1 MIKHKKVSKSAS
13 GKKVAKA
20 KKNKSIETP
29 KDLLDSID
37 QFFTKKQSLLF
48 KVFFGSTFLFTLFLF
63 DMKVSVGG
71 DDANYII
78 KAWDFINE
86 FKFPSF
92 QGPAYPVF
100 LSLFIWLFGINLPIL
115 KFISTL
121 FLVGHFVAFYYAFK
135 NKIPSAILFSTLI
148 LISINA
154 YLLFYGSQTYTETF
168 FMCIQMLFFL
178 FFFQNFIAK
187 QPYDLALKNQL
198 KTYLY
203 LGYFILALGLIRSIG
218 YATIIVVILYFLSQR
233 QWKAVGFSTFSFVLA
248 MSTWKI
254 LKLAFWQEKSTQFSN
269 QASSLFLVHPYD
281 ATQGT
286 ESIFGFFQRF
296 IDNSNIYIS
305 KHFFK
310 LLGLRP
316 EIIKLEKGFM
326 SPEVIPFLTILV
338 YLVLL
343 IAIYG
348 IFKKNKY
355 LLFSGIYL
363 ATMLGITFIILQ
375 TIWEST
381 RLIIPFFPFL
391 LMFILTGIYEL
402 FKFQKLKN
410 LQFIFPVVVAILF
423 YTTFKVSTV
432 KVKENQKNLSSSLRG
447 NILAGLTPDW
457 KNYINMSKWAA
468 KNVPENVMIAS
479 RKPNISF
486 IYTKRRFRG
495 IYKIPQNTNPD
506 SLLQNLYDHNVK
518 FVIMASL
525 RKYEAQKTQYTIN
538 TIHRYL
544 YFIQQKYPEK
554 IRMVK
559 QIGADE
565 PAYLFE
571 IK

>member
-1 MIKHKKVSKSAS
+1 MTKHKKAS
-13 GKKVAKA
+13 TPASEKKVAKI
-20 KKNKSIETP
+20 KKNKSKETP
-29 KDLLDSID
+29 KDLLNSID
-37 QFFTKKQSLLF
+37 QFIFKKQSILF
-48 KVFFGSTFLFTLFLF
+48 KVLLAVTFLFTLLLF

-78 KAWDFINE
+78 KAWDFLNE

-92 QGPAYPVF
+92 QGPLYPVF
-100 LSLFIWLFGINLPIL
+100 LSLFIWLFGINLPVL
-115 KFISTL
+115 KFISAI
-121 FLVGHFVAFYYAFK
+121 FLVGHFAAFYYAFK
-135 NKIPSAILFSTLI
+135 NKIPSVILLSTLI

-168 FMCIQMLFFL
+168 FMCIQMLFFI
-178 FFFQNFIAK
+178 FFFQNFITK
-187 QPYDLALKNQL
+187 QPYDLTLKGQL

-203 LGYFILALGLIRSIG
+203 LGFFILALGLIRSIG

-233 QWKAVGFSTFSFVLA
+233 QWKAVGFSTLSFVLA
-248 MSTWKI
+248 MGTWKL

-281 ATQGT
+281 PSKGT
-286 ESIFGFFQRF
+286 ESISGFFQRF

-316 EIIKLEKGFM
+316 EIIKLEEGFM
-326 SPEVIPFLTILV
+326 SPEVIPFLTIVV
-338 YLVLL
+338 YLLL
-343 IAIYG
+343 LVAIYG

-363 ATMLGITFIILQ
+363 VSMLGITFVILQ

-381 RLIIPFFPFL
+381 RLIIPYFSL
-391 LMFILTGIYEL
+391 LLIFVLLGIYEL

-410 LQFIFPVVVAILF
+410 FQFIFPVVVAILF

-432 KVKENQKNLSSSLRG
+432 KIKENQKNLSSSLQG

-457 KNYINMSKWAA
+457 KNYINMSIWAA
-468 KNVPENVMIAS
+468 KNVSDSVMIAS

-495 IYKIPQNTNPD
+495 IYKIPQNTHPD

-544 YFIQQKYPEK
+544 YFIQQKYPDK

>member
-1 MIKHKKVSKSAS
+1 
-13 GKKVAKA
+13 
-20 KKNKSIETP
+20 
-29 KDLLDSID
+29 D
-37 QFFTKKQSLLF
+37 KKQSLLF
-48 KVFFGSTFLFTLFLF
+48 RVLLAITFLFTLLLF

-78 KAWDFINE
+78 KAWDFLNE

-100 LSLFIWLFGINLPIL
+100 LSLFIWLFGINLPVL
-115 KFISTL
+115 KFISSL
-121 FLVGHFVAFYYAFK
+121 FLLGHFVAFYYAFK
-135 NKIPSAILFSTLI
+135 NRIPSVILFSTLI
-148 LISINA
+148 LISINP

-168 FMCIQMLFFL
+168 FMCIQMLFFV
-178 FFFQNFIAK
+178 FFFQSFIIK

-203 LGYFILALGLIRSIG
+203 LGFFILALGLIRSIG
-218 YATIIVVILYFLSQR
+218 YATIIVVILFFISQR
-233 QWKAVGFSTFSFVLA
+233 QWRAIGFSTLSFVLA
-248 MSTWKI
+248 MGTWKI

-281 ATQGT
+281 QSKGT

-296 IDNSNIYIS
+296 VDNSNIYIS

-316 EIIKLEKGFM
+316 EIIELEKGFK
-326 SPEVIPFLTILV
+326 SPELIPFLTIVV
-338 YLVLL
+338 YLLLL
-343 IAIYG
+343 IAIYR

-363 ATMLGITFIILQ
+363 FTMLGITFVILQ

-381 RLIIPFFPFL
+381 RLIIPYFPLL
-391 LMFILTGIYEL
+391 LMFVLLGVYEI
-402 FKFQKLKN
+402 FKLQKLKN
-410 LQFIFPVVVAILF
+410 LQFIFPAVVAIIF

-432 KVKENQKNLSSSLRG
+432 KIKENQKNLSSSLRG

-468 KNVPENVMIAS
+468 KNVPDSVMIAS

-495 IYKIPQNTNPD
+495 IYKLPQNTNPD

-518 FVIMASL
+518 FVVMASL

-544 YFIQQKYPEK
+544 YFIQQKYPERIK
-554 IRMVK
+554 LVK
-559 QIGADE
+559 QIGAKE